1 MSAFD
6 LDDVNTVETPRIR
19 VAVVCDYAIT
29 RLGYTL
35 IIEPPRVYR
44 RLFGLSH
51 AAWRS
56 ELMG

>member
-1 MSAFD
+1 MFQGWGGNKKRGQIGLAQPD
-6 LDDVNTVETPRIR
+6 LRF
-19 VAVVCDYAIT
+19 
-29 RLGYTL
+29 
-35 IIEPPRVYR
+35 EPPRVYR